1 MAGFD
6 NPHETWNARFAGAEY
21 LFGEA
26 PNAFL
31 TREARWITPRGSVL
45 CVADGEGRNSVWLA
59 EQGFAV
65 TAFDFAENAVTKARA
80 LAAARGVAVDHR
92 VDDVEHWPWNAAR
105 YDAVVAIFIQFLPPD
120 ERERVFAR
128 MQAAVA
134 PGGVF
139 LLQGYRPEQVD
150 YATGGPPRRDHMYT
164 REFLAG
170 LFRGF
175 EILVLREYDAVIEE
189 GRAHA
194 GMSALVDFVAR
205 KPVAK

>member
-6 NPHETWNARFAGAEY
+6 NPHETWNARFAGGEY

-31 TREARWITPRGSVL
+31 TREARWIAPRGSVL

-65 TAFDFAENAVTKARA
+65 KAFDFAENAVAKASA
-80 LAAARGVAVDHR
+80 LAEARGVAVDHS
-92 VDDVEHWPWNAAR
+92 VDDFAHWSWGAAR
-105 YDAVVAIFIQFLPPD
+105 YDAVVAIFIQFLPPG
-120 ERERVFAR
+120 EREDAFAR

-164 REFLAG
+164 RDWLTS
-170 LFRGF
+170 LFRDF

-194 GMSALVDFVAR
+194 GKSALVDFVAR
-205 KPVAK
+205 KAAG

>member
-31 TREARWITPRGSVL
+31 TREARWIAPRGSVL

-65 TAFDFAENAVTKARA
+65 TGFDFAENAVAKARS

-92 VDDVEHWPWNAAR
+92 VDDFERWPWDAGR
-105 YDAVVAIFIQFLPPD
+105 YDAVVAIFIQFLPPGV
-120 ERERVFAR
+120 REQAFAH

-164 REFLAG
+164 RDFLMG

-189 GRAHA
+189 GRAHV

-205 KPVAK
+205 KAVAK